1 MKNER
6 DGRAKRVQ
14 ARNFA
19 KAAKIRA
26 SPLFAHWCFRAT
38 NAFFCAAGVYGGGT
52 GMKRGLLVLAV
63 LLAGCGK
70 KVVSS
75 AESQFEQMMNGAVL
89 VGRSTLD
96 GKDGLSGEERYS
108 IDHVSKVGGDVWMF
122 QARMK
127 LEGHEIPVPIPVT
140 IKWAGDTPVIE
151 VTDMAIP
158 GMGSYTAR
166 VVLYRDR
173 YAGTWSGKNHGGQ
186 LFGAIVHNK

>member
-1 MKNER
+1 MKS
-6 DGRAKRVQ
+6 G
-14 ARNFA
+14 
-19 KAAKIRA
+19 
-26 SPLFAHWCFRAT
+26 LFFVAI
-38 NAFFCAAGVYGGGT
+38 
-52 GMKRGLLVLAV
+52 LLV
-63 LLAGCGK
+63 GCGR
-70 KVVSS
+70 KV
-75 AESQFEQMMNGAVL
+75 APNPESQFEQMMNGAVL
-89 VGRSTLD
+89 VGHSTLD

-108 IDHVSKVGGDVWMF
+108 IDHVSKIGGDVWMF

-127 LEGHEIPVPIPVT
+127 LEGHEIPVPIPVN